1 MKDIC
6 TASHYNFIPVN
17 YLFTFTCFSTSML
30 LIMIF
35 CIYVVFGWP
44 DHYNRNFVI
53 QRCIK
58 RKNLKCVLLAIIFW
72 LSAIIIYFEYLFLCY
87 PSLKC
92 AYNVILVLLFIPLKG
107 WCNLLC
113 QSDSHMLLFIFGII
127 YFHSW
132 KQNPE
137 YELSQLILV
146 KIKIQKYNAYMFC
159 LISITKWEI
168 ISFYLIIHCKVNQK
182 CPKRSL

>member
-35 CIYVVFGWP
+35 SIYVVVGWSY
-44 DHYNRNFVI
+44 HYNWNFVI
-53 QRCIK
+53 HLSIK
-58 RKNLKCVLLAIIFW
+58 RKKLKCVLLAIIFW

-92 AYNVILVLLFIPLKG
+92 AYNVILVLLFNPLKG
-107 WCNLLC
+107 CCSKICCVNLICCYSFLA
-113 QSDSHMLLFIFGII
+113 LFIFIPGKNQNLS
-127 YFHSW
+127 YLNWFSW
-132 KQNPE
+132 K
-137 YELSQLILV
+137 
-146 KIKIQKYNAYMFC
+146 
-159 LISITKWEI
+159 
-168 ISFYLIIHCKVNQK
+168 
-182 CPKRSL
+182 